1 MKRGIASWTAA
12 VLAAG
17 LIGMGANEASARI
30 SLGSGIGKVVKVF
43 GIGFAVKQFGP
54 GIDKTINTLLAQKGL
69 AYEGAT
75 KVVPIIS
82 VGKGVNIG
90 AAQVQG
96 DPGSVDGV
104 KAVGNAEIRI
114 GDVGLQK
121 LFPVDSLSPQN
132 GYRQVAGVG
141 VSAIIDFRV

>member
-1 MKRGIASWTAA
+1 MRRRVASWTAA

-17 LIGMGANEASARI
+17 LIGVGANEASARI
-30 SLGSGIGKVVKVF
+30 SLGGGIGKVIKVF

-54 GIDKTINTLLAQKGL
+54 EINKTINTLLAQKGL

-96 DPGSVDGV
+96 DPGNVDGV
-104 KAVGNAEIRI
+104 KAVGNAEIRV
-114 GDVGLQK
+114 GDVNLQK
-121 LFPVDSLSPQN
+121 LFPVDSLSPHK
-132 GYRQVAGVG
+132 GYKQVPGVG

>member
-1 MKRGIASWTAA
+1 MRKRLAHWTAV

-17 LIGMGANEASARI
+17 IIGVGADRAGEAGI
-30 SLGSGIGKVVKVF
+30 LGGGIGKIIKVF

-54 GIDKTINTLLAQKGL
+54 DINKVINTLLAQKGL
-69 AYEGAT
+69 AYQGAT

-96 DPGSVDGV
+96 EPSDVDQV
-104 KAVGNAEIRI
+104 RAVGQAELRV
-114 GDVGLQK
+114 GSLGLQK
-121 LFPVDSLSPQN
+121 LFPVDSITPTK
-132 GYRQVAGVG
+132 GYHEVKGTG

>member
-1 MKRGIASWTAA
+1 MRKQLANGIAI

-17 LIGMGANEASARI
+17 MIGLGAGRAGAGSI
-30 SLGSGIGKVVKVF
+30 LGGSIGKVIKVF
-43 GIGFAVKQFGP
+43 GIGFAVNQFG
-54 GIDKTINTLLAQKGL
+54 GEINKVINTLLAQKGL
-69 AYEGAT
+69 AYQGAT

-96 DPGSVDGV
+96 SAADVDQV
-104 KAVGNAEIRI
+104 RAVGQAEIKV
-114 GDVGLQK
+114 GSLGLQK
-121 LFPVDSLSPQN
+121 LFPVDTITPTK
-132 GYRQVAGVG
+132 GYHEVRGTG

>member
-1 MKRGIASWTAA
+1 M
-12 VLAAG
+12 LAAG
-17 LIGMGANEASARI
+17 LIGVGAQQASARI
-30 SLGSGIGKVVKVF
+30 SLGGGVGKVVKVF

-54 GIDKTINTLLAQKGL
+54 DINKVINTLLQQKGL
-69 AYEGAT
+69 AYQGAT

-82 VGKGVNIG
+82 VGKGLNIG

-96 DPGSVDGV
+96 DPDVVDRV
-104 KAVGNAEIRI
+104 RAVGQAEVRI

-121 LFPVDSLSPQN
+121 LFPVNTTNPTK
-132 GYRQVAGVG
+132 GYQEIKGTG

>member
-1 MKRGIASWTAA
+1 MRRIWKQGVA
-12 VLAAG
+12 VLLAAG
-17 LIGMGANEASARI
+17 LLGVAAQQASARV
-30 SLGSGIGKVVKVF
+30 SLGGGIGKVIKVF

-54 GIDKTINTLLAQKGL
+54 EINRTINALLRQRGL

-96 DPGSVDGV
+96 EPSAVEDVR
-104 KAVGNAEIRI
+104 AVGQAEVRI
-114 GDVGLQK
+114 GDFNLQK
-121 LFPVDSLSPQN
+121 LFPVDSITPTK
-132 GYRQVAGVG
+132 GYREVKGAG